1 MRKILLKN
9 KIIINGYNLRIFLIK
24 NNLKIYNGNYILFK
38 ILINFKINNKLMKFN
53 KIDKKTIINKEKIVL
68 MIFKQIK
75 IIAIL

>member
-9 KIIINGYNLRIFLIK
+9 KIIINIYNLRIFLIK

>member
-1 MRKILLKN
+1 MR
-9 KIIINGYNLRIFLIK
+9 RTV
-24 NNLKIYNGNYILFK
+24 NNLKIYNVNYILFK